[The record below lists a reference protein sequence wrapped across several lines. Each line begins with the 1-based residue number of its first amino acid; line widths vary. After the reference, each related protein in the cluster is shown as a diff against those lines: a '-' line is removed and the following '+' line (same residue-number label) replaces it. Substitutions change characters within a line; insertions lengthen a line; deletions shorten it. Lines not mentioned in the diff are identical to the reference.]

1 VKIHGDNPIGG
12 INIYKKRA
20 ESAQKKTAASKAVDG
35 DSVEFSSG
43 DSVEFSSLSQELA
56 KIGNEILSPGD
67 IRKDKVNTLRKQIQA
82 GEYEVNTEAL
92 AEKIVNDFVLDL
104 TRKKE

>member
-12 INIYKKRA
+12 INTYKKKAERA
-20 ESAQKKTAASKAVDG
+20 QQQKATASRAVD
-35 DSVEFSSG
+35 G

-56 KIGNEILSPGD
+56 KIGSEVLSPGD
-67 IRKDKVNTLRKQIQA
+67 IRKDKVNTLKKKIEA
-82 GEYEVNTEAL
+82 GEYEVDAEKL

-104 TRKKE
+104 

>member
-20 ESAQKKTAASKAVDG
+20 ESAQKKTAASKAVD
-35 DSVEFSSG
+35 G